1 MGKKYDDYANAA
13 EAENVSRARL
23 EAESIGGDQA
33 AVQQASDDYKQNNLI
48 ARELWDEF
56 KEDPQG

>member
-1 MGKKYDDYANAA
+1 MGKKYDDYADAA
-13 EAENVSRARL
+13 EAEAQSRTRL